1 MFYLDFV
8 FNLFLIKC
16 NFNVNIVT
24 EEGDEKWQRFISLLG
39 EKIRL
44 RGWNRFRGGLDVKG
58 R

>member
-1 MFYLDFV
+1 M
-8 FNLFLIKC
+8 
-16 NFNVNIVT
+16 NIVT

>member
-16 NFNVNIVT
+16 NFNENIVT